1 MKLYS
6 SRNYAKYWKHCSN
19 YEWTLI
25 IISFTEKVDFC
36 SKVNNKFSIL
46 KLHRLLDF
54 VSYSSLI
61 PTSLRSALSLLGS
74 RNFQLEQDAAVVPV
88 RDQYSLS
95 TTVPVEVL
103 KIRME
108 GEHCGFLVLG
118 NTQKIIREIWQ
129 QFWHKNGDEN
139 RCHWNYFQI
148 PWALSELPESGLN
161 FLAELAGPVSW

>member
-1 MKLYS
+1 MDFNHHFFY
-6 SRNYAKYWKHCSN
+6 R
-19 YEWTLI
+19 
-25 IISFTEKVDFC
+25 KVDFC

-118 NTQKIIREIWQ
+118 NTQKTLTLNWHQIWD
-129 QFWHKNGDEN
+129 KNYGEN
-139 RCHWNYFQI
+139 LCHWNYFQFSR
-148 PWALSELPESGLN
+148 ALSELPANWSCLTSLTGWIGW
-161 FLAELAGPVSW
+161 AS